1 MRQMINPPGRP
12 AWIAERPPRNT
23 VEGPIM
29 IRSRSTLLA
38 LALAALGSGELIAQE
53 VRHFEENGIQYRET
67 THVTQRAIPETK
79 WVPSETTQVSP
90 RYTTDYQ
97 EQVRTYQVPVTEQQ
111 WVPGLQRTWNIF
123 APPVMSYR
131 LMPVTRWETRSE
143 TVRVPVTKVDY
154 VPYKQVQH
162 IPVTNTRIAEE
173 RVVSRVAIGPAG
185 SGAGAGAAAV
195 ARNEPLQSLAPAPA
209 AGGLDAQG
217 MQDPYATTPRQQ
229 IDSRR

>member
-1 MRQMINPPGRP
+1 MGHMMHPAGRP
-12 AWIAERPPRNT
+12 ARIARGLPRNN
-23 VEGPIM
+23 VEGTIM

-38 LALAALGSGELIAQE
+38 LALAALGSSQLGAQE

-79 WVPSETTQVSP
+79 WVPSETTQVAP
-90 RYTTDYQ
+90 RYVTDYQ

-123 APPVMSYR
+123 APPVLSYR
-131 LMPVTRWETRSE
+131 LMPVTRWETRTE
-143 TVRVPVTKVDY
+143 TVRVPVTKVEY

-173 RVVSRVAIGPAG
+173 RVVSRVALGPA
-185 SGAGAGAAAV
+185 SSSSNTAV
-195 ARNEPLQSLAPAPA
+195 ARNESTQPLSPAPSQAPAM
-209 AGGLDAQG
+209 GGLDSQAL
-217 MQDPYATTPRQQ
+217 QDPYATTPRQS
-229 IDSRR
+229 IDRR

>member
-1 MRQMINPPGRP
+1 
-12 AWIAERPPRNT
+12 
-23 VEGPIM
+23 M
-29 IRSRSTLLA
+29 IRGKSTA
-38 LALAALGSGELIAQE
+38 LALVLAALASPAALAQE

-67 THVTQRAIPETK
+67 TQVTQRAIPETK

-90 RYTTDYQ
+90 RYTTNMQDS
-97 EQVRTYQVPVTEQQ
+97 VRTYQVPVTEQQ

-131 LMPVTRWETRSE
+131 LMPVTRWETRTE

-185 SGAGAGAAAV
+185 SGGGTAV
-195 ARNEPLQSLAPAPA
+195 AQTVPIQPLSNS
-209 AGGLDAQG
+209 GLDAQAT
-217 MQDPYATTPRQQ
+217 QDPYSNSAPQA
-229 IDSRR
+229 IDRRR